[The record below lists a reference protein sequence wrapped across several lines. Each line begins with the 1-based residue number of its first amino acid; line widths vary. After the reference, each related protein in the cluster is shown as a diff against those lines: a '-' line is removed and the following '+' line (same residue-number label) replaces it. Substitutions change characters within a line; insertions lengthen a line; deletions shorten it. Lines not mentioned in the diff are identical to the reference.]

1 MRPDYDVAVVGGG
14 YAGQAAAVSLARAG
28 LGPRVLLVDRRWRA
42 GYPASS
48 TSGIASYWLERLGFP
63 PAPDAVASPI
73 RSFRLVVSGDA
84 PGTERVLGDGNPFAP
99 ELGVVLQEHSFL
111 GRLEAESVRAGT
123 TFWHGVHAETARR
136 AGDRFEIDLREQYGR
151 HTVTAGWVLDAGGYD
166 SRISRRFGLTRALA
180 PEDRHN
186 GLEITVPNTGQ
197 HPPDRVTLFLGDYAP
212 SGYAWVF
219 PSSEGGW
226 PFLRVGIGTPLSVR
240 DARGVPIAVRNYFE
254 AFLREF
260 PEFDLPAHHRMG
272 GVIPTFRP
280 NRMLHRGRVLSL
292 GDAGRLCDPL
302 TGGGIHQALASGVA
316 AARAVSKDRPGLYER
331 ELRPFVREMRD
342 RYRLKQ
348 VLLGMTND
356 EVRRA
361 MDAVAGLRLPP
372 GRFSPYAMRRQ
383 AMRHLYAAGIHPARI
398 LLRSGRFWRALSLR
412 AG

>member
-1 MRPDYDVAVVGGG
+1 VRTDYDVVITGGG

-28 LGPRVLLVDRRWRA
+28 LGSRVLLVDRRGRA

-48 TSGIASYWLERLGFP
+48 TSGIASYWLDRLGFP

-73 RSFRLVVSGDA
+73 RSFRLVVSGDP
-84 PGTERVLGDGNPFAP
+84 PGTERVLGTGGPFSP

-111 GRLEAESVRAGT
+111 GRLEAESVRAGVEVL
-123 TFWHGVHAETARR
+123 HGVHAESARR
-136 AGDRFEIDLREQYGR
+136 AGDGYEVDFRAVSGR
-151 HTVTAGWVLDAGGYD
+151 WSRTAGWLLDAGGYD
-166 SRISRRFGLTRALA
+166 SRISRRFGLTRELA

-186 GLEITVPNTGQ
+186 GLEVSVPNTGQ
-197 HPPDRVTLFLGDYAP
+197 HPVDRVTLFMGDYAP

-219 PSSEGGW
+219 PSSERGR

-240 DARGVPIAVRNYFE
+240 DASGVPIAVRKYFE

-260 PEFDLPAHHRMG
+260 PEFDLPPDHRMG

-280 NRMLHRGRVLSL
+280 NRVLHRGRVLSL

-316 AARAVSKDRPGLYER
+316 AAHAVSADRPGLYER

-356 EVRRA
+356 EVRAA
-361 MDAVAGLRLPP
+361 MDAVAGMRLPP
-372 GRFSPYAMRRQ
+372 GRFSPYAMRRE
-383 AMRHLYAAGIHPARI
+383 AMRHLRARGVHPARI
-398 LLRSGRFWRALSLR
+398 LFRSGRLWRALSLR